1 MSTKFFLITLLL
13 NALFVPLHAET
24 LPPGCEYDKE
34 CVVKLPGTI
43 CGDGSESFYT
53 LIAKKNSTNL
63 LIFLEPGGACW
74 NSETCLFGHVLRL
87 SAKKPTNKLISEKGL
102 LNLSDPTNPFFN
114 FSKITVPYC
123 TADLFLGDNKI
134 NYGNSENP
142 KIIHHHG
149 FKNALLTLQAAKEL
163 YPEPE
168 RVVLFGRSAGG
179 LGVLTHVRNLD
190 AVFPQSEKYALADAG
205 TPLMPPYVNEES
217 YQEIIRNWNAHN
229 TLPVVSSTE
238 SMNHFG
244 DLLRFNTLHF
254 PHIRYGLIQSYDDIV
269 MTYFA
274 KSVGSPEPSE
284 AIRNTII
291 AASNE
296 YIGLDTPHAKVFLV
310 EGKTHIL
317 TKKSVSQRVSAGMRL
332 SDWLQLMF
340 SNQPWPN
347 VRPDLAF

>member
-1 MSTKFFLITLLL
+1 MSKKLFLITVLWSAISFPLL
-13 NALFVPLHAET
+13 AET

-34 CVVKLPGTI
+34 CVVKLPGTV

-53 LIAKKNSTNL
+53 LVAKKNSNNL

-74 NSETCLFGHVLRL
+74 NSETCVFGHVLRL
-87 SAKKPTNKLISEKGL
+87 SAKKPTAKLIAEKGL

-123 TADLFLGDNKI
+123 TADVFLGDNEI
-134 NYGNSENP
+134 NYGDSSHP

-149 FKNALLTLQAAKEL
+149 FKNALLTMQAAKEL
-163 YPEPE
+163 YPDPE

-179 LGVLTHVRNLD
+179 LGVLGQIRNLD
-190 AVFPQSEKYALADAG
+190 AVFPKAEKHALADAG
-205 TPLMPPYVNEES
+205 TPVMPPYLNAENYE
-217 YQEIIRNWNAHN
+217 EIIRNWNAYE
-229 TLPVVSSTE
+229 TLPVVSSSE

-244 DLLRFNTLHF
+244 DLLRFNTNHF
-254 PHIRYGLIQSYDDIV
+254 PHIRYGLIQSYEDVV

-284 AIRNTII
+284 AVRNTII
-291 AASNE
+291 AASND
-296 YIGLDTPHAKVFLV
+296 YIGLETPHAKVFFV

-317 TKKSVSQRVSAGMRL
+317 TKKAVSQRISAGMKL

-340 SNQPWPN
+340 SHQPWPN
-347 VRPDLAF
+347 VRPDLSY